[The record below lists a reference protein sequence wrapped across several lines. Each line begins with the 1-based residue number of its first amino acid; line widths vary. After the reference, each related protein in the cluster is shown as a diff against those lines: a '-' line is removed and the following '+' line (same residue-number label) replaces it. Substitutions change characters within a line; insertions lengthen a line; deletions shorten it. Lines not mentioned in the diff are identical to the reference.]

1 VASFP
6 ASPRP
11 EDLPPVA
18 DVLIIGAG
26 AGGSVAAATL
36 AARGMSVVVLEQG
49 TWADPDQ
56 YLSSHPEA
64 ELAWAERWN
73 PDPLVRANPEDYPVT
88 GPDADIR
95 AVMFN
100 GVGGS
105 MISWAGMWH
114 PLMPSDFRVRTDDGV
129 ADDWPITYADLK
141 PFYERVAR
149 TMGVSGL
156 DGDPLSPPMDIELQ
170 PPIPI
175 GRVGR
180 RAARGMNALGWHW
193 WPGTNAISS
202 RERPGLHRCRLWG
215 TCMIGCPEGA
225 KAHPGLVHWPG
236 ALRDGAQ
243 LLTGARVHELTSD
256 ATGLVTGARW
266 RDRDGRDHHQR
277 AAVTILAANA
287 VGTARLLLLSAGPGH
302 PDGLANSSGL
312 VGRRLM
318 QHPYATVTGFVD
330 ESLDG
335 WRGPWGQNGYSL
347 EFYPTVAERGF
358 VRGTKWNLMPVGGPL
373 FHHDLVVGGPDRPWE
388 EAWGPGF
395 HRNLAR
401 TFGRGFT
408 WGIQGDDLPDEANH
422 ITLDPATA
430 DSDGLPGARI
440 HYTVS
445 ENSRRMLDWNLER
458 VREAVAAAG
467 ATETYE
473 VPLWGTG
480 IGHVL
485 GTACMGDDPATSVV
499 DRWQRA
505 HDVPNLYVMD
515 SSVFV
520 TGGAVNPGASILA
533 LALRAAEHL
542 ADERRN
548 QPVPL

>member
-1 VASFP
+1 VAAFP
-6 ASPRP
+6 PPTRP

-18 DVLIIGAG
+18 DVLIVGAG

-36 AARGMSVVVLEQG
+36 AARGMKAVVLEQG
-49 TWADPDQ
+49 DWADPDR
-56 YLSSHPEA
+56 YLGPTAEA

-73 PDPLVRANPEDYPVT
+73 PDPLGRDAPQDYPVT

-114 PLMPSDFRVRTDDGV
+114 PLMPSDFRVRSEDGV
-129 ADDWPITYADLK
+129 ADDWPLTYADLE

-156 DGDPLSPPMDIELQ
+156 DGDPLSPPTGTELL
-170 PPIPI
+170 PPLPI
-175 GRVGR
+175 GKVGR
-180 RAARGMNALGWHW
+180 RAAHGMNQLGWHW
-193 WPGTNAISS
+193 WPGTNAIAS

-225 KAHPGLVHWPG
+225 KAHPGLTYWPQ

-243 LLTGARVHELTSD
+243 LVTGARVHGITANER
-256 ATGLVTGARW
+256 GLVTGARW
-266 RDRDGRDHHQR
+266 RDRAGQDHHQR
-277 AAVTILAANA
+277 ADVVILAGNA
-287 VGTARLLLLSAGPGH
+287 VGTARLLLLS
-302 PDGLANSSGL
+302 DLANASGL
-312 VGRRLM
+312 VGKRLM
-318 QHPYATVTGFVD
+318 QHPYATITGFVD
-330 ESLDG
+330 EPLDG

-347 EFYPTVAERGF
+347 EFYPSVPERGF

-373 FHHDLVVGGPDRPWE
+373 FHHDLIVGGPDRPFE
-388 EAWGPGF
+388 EAWGAGF
-395 HRNLAR
+395 HANLAR

-408 WGIQGDDLPDEANH
+408 WGIQGDDLPDETNH
-422 ITLDPATA
+422 LTLDPSTP

-440 HYTVS
+440 HYTLS
-445 ENSRRMLDWNLER
+445 QNSRRMLDWNLAR
-458 VREAVAAAG
+458 VREAMAATG
-467 ATETYE
+467 ARETYE

-485 GTACMGDDPATSVV
+485 GTAVMGDDPARSVV
-499 DRWQRA
+499 DRWGRA

-520 TGGAVNPGASILA
+520 TGGAVNPGATILA

-548 QPVPL
+548 QATPA